1 MYLNI
6 FLQASEESPS
16 LVSQGGKLATFFRA
30 IIHGKLSQPP
40 PVELV
45 DHCRLFSQQ
54 NKEDGEK
61 ANAEE
66 MTPPES
72 GELHAKPAESPLG
85 QVPVTAS
92 PGKAVQ
98 VDALIHR
105 IRQFS
110 YLLVFILH
118 EPKGNKGTASVFG
131 TALCK
136 NLETSLKD
144 YAVTAEALIKGLK
157 MAVDL
162 GQWRNRNGIRAQLDF
177 AKNKWEFIQGMME
190 VLLAQTHSKTMT
202 EVILNAFSSSQT
214 MHMPTLAS
222 LDDED
227 ASLLLSDGIVPSYYS

>member
-1 MYLNI
+1 MDYGEGGVR
-6 FLQASEESPS
+6 QR

-30 IIHGKLSQPP
+30 IIDGKLSQPP

-98 VDALIHR
+98 VDAL
-105 IRQFS
+105 
-110 YLLVFILH
+110 
-118 EPKGNKGTASVFG
+118 PKGNKGTASVFG

-144 YAVTAEALIKGLK
+144 YAITAEALIKGLK

-162 GQWRNRNGIRAQLDF
+162 GQWRNHNGIQAQLDF
-177 AKNKWEFIQGMME
+177 AENKWEFIQGMME
-190 VLLAQTHSKTMT
+190 VLLAQARSKTMT

-227 ASLLLSDGIVPSYYS
+227 ASLLLSGMNISFCALDDKPFLPSRWNCAIILLVI